1 MVLRLYFHPLA
12 SFCWKP
18 LIALYENETP
28 FEGVLVD
35 LGDPV
40 SRAEFLAIWPIG
52 KFPVLRDDE
61 RAELIPESTIII
73 EYLAHYFPGRTA
85 VLPVDPDL
93 ARKARLLDRFYDSY
107 VMEPMQKIVGDR
119 LRPAGQK
126 DALGVAQA
134 KAALLTSY
142 GIIEQGFGSK
152 PWALAEGFSMADC
165 AAAPA
170 LFYADKVQ
178 PITDAFPLTAA
189 YLRRLSER
197 PSFARVLREAEPYF
211 KFFPQDP

>member
-1 MVLRLYFHPLA
+1 MGLQLYFHPLA

-18 LIALYENETP
+18 LIALYENEIP
-28 FEGVLVD
+28 FEGVVVD
-35 LGDPV
+35 LSDPV
-40 SRAEFLAIWPIG
+40 SRAEFLAVWPIG
-52 KFPVLRDDE
+52 KFPVLRDDV
-61 RAELIPESTIII
+61 RNELVPESSIII
-73 EYLAHYFPGRTA
+73 EYLAQYFPGRTA
-85 VLPVDPDL
+85 LVPADRDL
-93 ARKARLLDRFYDSY
+93 ARRTRLLDRFYDSY

-119 LRPAGQK
+119 LRPADQK

-134 KAALLTSY
+134 KASLLTSY
-142 GIIEQGFGSK
+142 GVIENEFCSK

-165 AAAPA
+165 SAAPA

-178 PITDAFPLTAA
+178 PISEAFPLTAA
-189 YLRRLSER
+189 YLQRLTER